1 MLYQPTES
9 ESINGTEVQ
18 TRQEKDVQGATNGAN
33 ISAKLIVEPGSKNLN
48 SSEVAQQLKPG
59 NNDKWTERSDQ
70 SVLDTG
76 TQYNFIQ
83 ENDKFD
89 LAENGYEKSIDN
101 LNWFV
106 AGIGIVIPLLIFII
120 NAILS
125 NSLYLSCIFSAL
137 ALATIFIIYSIL
149 SFQYKANGML
159 TTYMKK
165 GIGFVMLSF
174 VIIFSYFQF
183 LEYSTILEPQFS
195 KERIQTGF
203 GLNTFSLTSEGLQLS
218 QKYPNKTAAELMLI
232 VDDFNHAK
240 ATKILWKNWTII
252 VAGVSLHLLYMGLF
266 LSWIIGFYFLVKD
279 KKRITADFFKMK
291 LEFNKVMDYP
301 SMS

>member
-1 MLYQPTES
+1 MLYQSTDS
-9 ESINGTEVQ
+9 EDINGTEVQ

-33 ISAKLIVEPGSKNLN
+33 VSSGLIVEPGTKNLN
-48 SSEVAQQLKPG
+48 SSEVTQQLKPG
-59 NNDKWTERSDQ
+59 NNDKWIERSDQ

-76 TQYNFIQ
+76 TQYDFVH

-89 LAENGYEKSIDN
+89 LAEKGYEKSIDN

-106 AGIGIVIPLLIFII
+106 GGIGIVIPVLIFII

-137 ALATIFIIYSIL
+137 ALATIFIIYCIL

-165 GIGFVMLSF
+165 GIGFVMLSL
-174 VIIFSYFQF
+174 VIIFGYFQF

-195 KERIQTGF
+195 EERIQTGF
-203 GLNTFSLTSEGLQLS
+203 GLNTFSLTSGGLQLS
-218 QKYPNKTAAELMLI
+218 QKYPNKTALELMQI
-232 VDDFNHAK
+232 VDGFNLAD
-240 ATKILWKNWTII
+240 ATKILWKNWTIQC
-252 VAGVSLHLLYMGLF
+252 AGISLHLLYMGLF
-266 LSWIIGFYFLVKD
+266 LTWIIGLFYLIKD

-291 LEFNKVMDYP
+291 LDLT
-301 SMS
+301 

>member
-9 ESINGTEVQ
+9 ISTAEVKTTPEELTAGLQ
-18 TRQEKDVQGATNGAN
+18 H
-33 ISAKLIVEPGSKNLN
+33 SAITDYKLIDESKSQAVSGSKKIKNARPENYHLWVEPTG
-48 SSEVAQQLKPG
+48 QTG
-59 NNDKWTERSDQ
+59 
-70 SVLDTG
+70 LDTNAP
-76 TQYNFIQ
+76 YDIIHAS
-83 ENDKFD
+83 ENIIR
-89 LAENGYEKSIDN
+89 AERVHKNSIDN

-106 AGIGIVIPLLIFII
+106 TGISVLVPALIFII
-120 NAILS
+120 NATLS

-137 ALATIFIIYSIL
+137 ALATISIIYSIL

-165 GIGFVMLSF
+165 GIGFVMLSL

-183 LEYSTILEPQFS
+183 LEYSTIIEPQFS
-195 KERIQTGF
+195 EERIQTGF

-218 QKYPNKTAAELMLI
+218 QKYPNKTELELMQI
-232 VDDFNHAK
+232 VDGFNLAD
-240 ATKILWKNWTII
+240 ATKILWKNWTIQC
-252 VAGVSLHLLYMGLF
+252 AGISLHLLYMGLF
-266 LSWIIGFYFLVKD
+266 LTWIIGLSYLIKD

-291 LEFNKVMDYP
+291 LEFNKIMDCP